1 MSDILTSEATAVRPS
16 IDAKLVSDATVATTS
31 RPRSRCLEPLVFV
44 GGLSSI
50 GIELSASRLVA
61 PYFGSSTFI
70 WANLIGLTL
79 TYLAIGYYVGGRLAD
94 RRPDPRVLYLCTAIA
109 AAFAGL
115 IPIAARPILRIS
127 LDAFDEVAVGAFY
140 GSLVGTI
147 LLLAIP
153 VTLLGFVTPF
163 AIRLRIGDIQAA
175 GKTAG
180 RIYALS
186 TVGSI
191 LGSFLP
197 VLLFIPLFGTRAS
210 FFILSAAL
218 LMLSIAGLCEVRAV
232 RSAVVAALVGLV
244 MVASNIV
251 VADSIKPP
259 YRGELI
265 YETESEYNYIQ
276 VLKDGDD
283 YLLALNEGQAIHS
296 IYNPNELLTGG
307 PWDYFTVAPL
317 FNESALQPAPSSAL
331 MIGLAGGTAARQL
344 IEAYPGMTVDGVEID
359 EAVADVGQDYFGMT
373 DPRIRIIIEDGRY
386 YLRTTDSTYDLI
398 GVDAY
403 KQPYIPF
410 QLTTREFFAEVKAKL
425 NECGVVVVNVG
436 RTDTD
441 FRLVDVIA
449 STMRDVFPA
458 VYAIDV
464 ERYTNTMVI
473 GTTCPSSLAA
483 FQASTDVLPAATLAK
498 TVAERSI
505 SFGNMRSIEPGGRVF
520 TDDQAPVE
528 LVVDEMIVDAA
539 REGDDE

>member
-1 MSDILTSEATAVRPS
+1 MSDTLTSDAVAIRPGVDTRLIPEAA
-16 IDAKLVSDATVATTS
+16 IATTS
-31 RPRSRCLEPLVFV
+31 VPRSRLLEPLVFV

-79 TYLAIGYYVGGRLAD
+79 TYLAIGYYLGGRLAD
-94 RRPDPRVLYLCTAIA
+94 HRPDPRLLYLCTAVA
-109 AAFAGL
+109 AVTGGL
-115 IPIAARPILRIS
+115 IPIVARPILRIS

-140 GSLVGTI
+140 GSLAGTI

-153 VTLLGFVTPF
+153 ITLLGFVTPF
-163 AIRLRIGDIQAA
+163 AIRLSIGDLRAA
-175 GKTAG
+175 GKTSG

-210 FFILSAAL
+210 FFILSGAL
-218 LMLSIAGLCEVRAV
+218 LLISIAGLWEAKSI
-232 RSAVVAALVGLV
+232 RSMAVVTLLGLV
-244 MVASNIV
+244 MAATNVVA
-251 VADSIKPP
+251 ADSIKPP

-265 YETESEYNYIQ
+265 YEAESEYNYIQ

-283 YLLALNEGQAIHS
+283 YLLALNEGQAVHS

-317 FNESALQPAPSSAL
+317 FNESPVTFPPKNAL
-331 MIGLAGGTAARQL
+331 MIGLAGGTAARQMVA
-344 IEAYPGMTVDGVEID
+344 AYPEIRVDGVEID
-359 EAVADVGQDYFGMT
+359 QVVADVGRKYFGMN
-373 DPRIRIIIEDGRY
+373 DPRINVIIEDGRY
-386 YLRTTDSTYDLI
+386 YLRTTGSTYDLI

-410 QLTTREFFAEVKAKL
+410 QLTTREFFTEVKSKL
-425 NECGVVVVNVG
+425 NDCGVAMVNVG
-436 RTDTD
+436 RTETD

-449 STMRDVFPA
+449 STMRDVFPN

-473 GTTCPSSLAA
+473 GTTCPSSIAA
-483 FQASTDVLPAATLAK
+483 FQTNAAALPGDNIAK
-498 TVAERSI
+498 TVADS
-505 SFGNMRSIEPGGRVF
+505 SVAFGNMRVVEPGGRVF
-520 TDDQAPVE
+520 TDDHAPVE

-539 REGDDE
+539 REGENK

>member
-1 MSDILTSEATAVRPS
+1 MSDIVSGGSTALAPQAEHSNRRA
-16 IDAKLVSDATVATTS
+16 IDVAPF
-31 RPRSRCLEPLVFV
+31 RRSRLIEPLAFV

-50 GIELSASRLVA
+50 GIELSASRLIA

-94 RRPDPRVLYLCTAIA
+94 RHPDPRLLYLCTAVA

-115 IPIAARPILRIS
+115 IPIVARPILQVS
-127 LDAFDEVAVGAFY
+127 LDAFDRVAVGAFY
-140 GSLVGTI
+140 GSLIGT
-147 LLLAIP
+147 LFLLAVP

-163 AIRLRIGDIQAA
+163 AIRLRIDDVDAA

-210 FFILSAAL
+210 FLILSGAL
-218 LMLSIAGLCEVRAV
+218 LALSIAGLYEAKAV
-232 RSAVVAALVGLV
+232 KWAALAGAMAALMV
-244 MVASNIV
+244 MGNVAG
-251 VADSIKPP
+251 ADGIKPP
-259 YRGELI
+259 YRGTLI

-283 YLLALNEGQAIHS
+283 YLLALNEGHAIHS
-296 IYNPNELLTGG
+296 IYNPDQLLTGG

-317 FNESALQPAPSSAL
+317 FNESPAPPSPNSGL

-344 IEAYPGMTVDGVEID
+344 IAAYPEMRVDGVEID
-359 EAVADVGQDYFGMT
+359 PVVADVGRRFFGMT
-373 DPRIRIIIEDGRY
+373 DPRINVIIQDGRY
-386 YLRTTDSTYDLI
+386 FLRTTNQTYDVI

-410 QLTTREFFAEVKAKL
+410 QLTTREFFAEVKGRL
-425 NECGVVVVNVG
+425 NQCGVAVVNVG
-436 RTDTD
+436 RTETD

-449 STMRDVFPA
+449 STMSEVFPA
-458 VYAIDV
+458 VYAVDV
-464 ERYTNTMVI
+464 ESYSNTMLF
-473 GTTCPSSLAA
+473 GTTCASSIAGFQTNYAA
-483 FQASTDVLPAATLAK
+483 LPDTSFAK
-498 TVAERSI
+498 TVANRSI
-505 SFGNMRSIEPGGRVF
+505 SFGNMRVVQPGGQVF
-520 TDDQAPVE
+520 TDDHAPVE

-539 REGDDE
+539 RDGDE